1 MAGPEKLFEK
11 KITKLLTDRG
21 AWVLKTWSNGVQRA
35 GVPDLIVCYKGYFLG
50 LEIKARGGKIS
61 ELQTWN
67 IEGIRK
73 AGGISRVLYPDDLN
87 DFIDF
92 LNTLSDSIIY

>member
-50 LEIKARGGKIS
+50 LEIKARGGRSANYRPGILRGSAKRGVFPAYYI
-61 ELQTWN
+61 QT
-67 IEGIRK
+67 
-73 AGGISRVLYPDDLN
+73 
-87 DFIDF
+87 
-92 LNTLSDSIIY
+92 T